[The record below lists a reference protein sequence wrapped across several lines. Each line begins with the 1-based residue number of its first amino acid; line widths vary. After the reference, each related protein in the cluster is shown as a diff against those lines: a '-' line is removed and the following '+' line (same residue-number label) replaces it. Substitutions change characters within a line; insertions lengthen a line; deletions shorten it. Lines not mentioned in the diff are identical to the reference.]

1 MSTNKKVVSV
11 VLPPELEERIYSL
24 RGNEEFR
31 YDSMGA
37 ILRKLLIAGL
47 KEEGYI
53 KEG

>member
-31 YDSMGA
+31 YDSMSA

-53 KEG
+53 KEE